1 MCHFRLDKPAIE
13 ARYGIDFDSLFA
25 DELERLEPMAA
36 DGLVEM
42 GPQRIEVTPR
52 GRLLVRNI
60 AMTFDGY
67 LRAGNAAR
75 YSRTV

>member
-1 MCHFRLDKPAIE
+1 MIPSTTRMVVLRDRPGRGQEPSPDLFAIE
-13 ARYGIDFDSLFA
+13 EFPIPDLQPG
-25 DELERLEPMAA
+25 
-36 DGLVEM
+36 
-42 GPQRIEVTPR
+42 Q
-52 GRLLVRNI
+52 LLVRNI